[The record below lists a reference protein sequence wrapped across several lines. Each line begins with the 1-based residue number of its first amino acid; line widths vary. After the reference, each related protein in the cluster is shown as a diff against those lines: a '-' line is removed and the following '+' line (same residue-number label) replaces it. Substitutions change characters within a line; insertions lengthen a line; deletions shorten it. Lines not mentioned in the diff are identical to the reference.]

1 MAQRMDRAE
10 RRESILAT
18 AMAIIDEQGHQG
30 LTMRSLARECGLSAP
45 GLMHYFPDMPTL
57 VVAVVAYREERDAQF
72 FVIDEPGPGAT
83 RRMLDQVIENII
95 ARPKA
100 AELFAIV
107 EAQAIDPRHPGH
119 EYFKLRSDA
128 LVKEFAPMV
137 GVEYA
142 NPEQLLRQ
150 LISISDGLQLNWL
163 REPEAF
169 DLRERW
175 RAIADPLLASAAR
188 CPAPND

>member
-1 MAQRMDRAE
+1 MERDE
-10 RRESILAT
+10 RRAAILST

-30 LTMRSLARECGLSAP
+30 LTMRGLARECGLSAP

-57 VVAVVAYREERDAQF
+57 VVAVVQYREERDEELFSA
-72 FVIDEPGPGAT
+72 IEPGPGMS
-83 RRMLDQVIENII
+83 RRMVDAMIDNIV

-119 EYFKLRSDA
+119 EYFLGRA
-128 LVKEFAPMV
+128 EAIVTQFAPIV
-137 GVEYA
+137 AEEYA
-142 NPEQLLRQ
+142 NPEELIRQ
-150 LISISDGLQLNWL
+150 ILAVADGLQLNWL
-163 REPEAF
+163 RDPTAF

-175 RAIADPLLASAAR
+175 KAIADPLLAAAER
-188 CPAPND
+188 CPEG